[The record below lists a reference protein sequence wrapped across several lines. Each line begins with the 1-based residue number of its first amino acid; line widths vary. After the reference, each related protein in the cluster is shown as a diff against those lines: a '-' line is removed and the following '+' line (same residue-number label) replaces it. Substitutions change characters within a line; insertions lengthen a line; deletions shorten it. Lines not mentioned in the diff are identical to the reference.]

1 VADSLKSSADRG
13 VVLAEP
19 GSVALEE
26 IRVDEPGPGEVLVRI
41 EATGVCH
48 SDLHVI
54 EEDGWHHPF
63 PVLLGHEGAGT
74 VVAVGEGSDVAVQLH
89 RGDRVVIGW
98 KSACGACSMCLRGE
112 PRQCKKPP
120 AAVGRLH
127 RHDGADLTPVLRTGT
142 FATHT
147 VVPAAAAVVV
157 PGELPFEQACLIG
170 CAVATGVMS
179 VLETAKVWE
188 GARVAVIGCGAVGLS
203 VIQGARIAG
212 ASEIRALD
220 LDERTRERAQA
231 FGATHTEPG
240 PVDFVFD
247 VVGVRATF
255 EQALGLIAS
264 GGTVVLIGLSPTG
277 ETATVDLPGL
287 FGRRAR
293 ILVSHGGDHLPQ
305 EDFPR
310 LAQWAL
316 DGTLDL
322 ASMVTRTAPLDG
334 WDEALRIMADGDVVR
349 TVLLP

>member
-1 VADSLKSSADRG
+1 MADRG
-13 VVLAEP
+13 VVLGSP
-19 GSVALEE
+19 GAVALEE
-26 IRVDEPGPGEVLVRI
+26 IDVAQPGPGEVLVRI

-54 EEDGWHHPF
+54 EEDGWGHQL

-74 VVAVGEGSDVAVQLH
+74 VVAVGEADAEVCLRQ
-89 RGDRVVIGW
+89 GDRVVLGW
-98 KSACGACSMCLRGE
+98 KTACGTCPQCLRGA
-112 PRQCKKPP
+112 PRQCSRPP
-120 AAVGRLH
+120 NAPGRLH
-127 RHDGADLTPVLRTGT
+127 RHDGAELTPVLRTGT

-147 VVPAAAAVVV
+147 VVPAAAVVKV
-157 PGELPFEQACLIG
+157 PEALPLEQACLIG

-212 ASEIRALD
+212 ASEIRAID
-220 LDERTRERAQA
+220 LDERKLEQATR

-247 VVGVRATF
+247 VVSRTQTF
-255 EQALGLIAS
+255 EQALGMLRN
-264 GGTVVLIGLSPTG
+264 GGTLVVVGLSPAG
-277 ETATVDLPGL
+277 ETATIDLPKL

-293 ILVSHGGDHLPQ
+293 ILVSHGGDHVAQ

-310 LAQWAL
+310 LARWAL

-322 ASMVTRTAPLDG
+322 ASMVTRTAPLDA
-334 WDEALRIMADGDVVR
+334 WDEAFAAMKDGSVIR
-349 TVLLP
+349 TVLTP